1 MIIRL
6 LLLVAAASLVVA
18 CAPLRPVAA
27 PAPVVSKEEV
37 SAFLTDYL
45 AAIGSR
51 DAARIRAA
59 LVTGDRL
66 AWIEDGKVSYRSAD
80 AVIAGLA
87 AFPAGAAIRTELT
100 DLAVVPVG
108 QSGAHAWASFRT
120 TVGEG
125 AAAFSFGGAISFML
139 ERDGDSWK
147 IVGGHTSSPRR
158 R

>member
-1 MIIRL
+1 MVKRS
-6 LLLVAAASLVVA
+6 LLLVAVASWIVA
-18 CAPLRPVAA
+18 CAPLRPAAA
-27 PAPVVSKEEV
+27 PAPVVSKQEV
-37 SAFLTDYL
+37 SELLTDYL
-45 AAIGSR
+45 AAISSR

-59 LVTGDRL
+59 LVTGERL

-87 AFPAGAAIRTELT
+87 AFPAGTAIRTELA
-100 DLAVVPVG
+100 DLDVVPVG
-108 QSGAHAWASFRT
+108 VSGAHAWALFRT

>member
-1 MIIRL
+1 MINRSML
-6 LLLVAAASLVVA
+6 VVAAALLCVG
-18 CAPLRPVAA
+18 CAPLRQTAA
-27 PAPVVSKEEV
+27 PAPVVSKDEV
-37 SAFLTDYL
+37 SAFLTNYL

-51 DAARIRAA
+51 NATSIRAA

-87 AFPAGAAIRTELT
+87 AFPAGTAIRTELT
-100 DLAVVPVG
+100 DLDVVPVG
-108 QSGAHAWASFRT
+108 QSGAHAWATFRT

-139 ERDGDSWK
+139 ERDSDSWR